1 MFGGKGISI
10 WFFIGAQLLIYGFII
25 TVANIWEAYH
35 PTMHREI
42 VLKGLNFGIWW
53 GLLLF
58 IIGIIYFVSF
68 RPWKKKK
75 LIP

>member
-10 WFFIGAQLLIYGFII
+10 WFFIGTQLLIYGFII
-25 TVANIWEAYH
+25 FVANVWETYH

-53 GLLLF
+53 GLLLLVIGLVYF
-58 IIGIIYFVSF
+58 ISF

>member
-10 WFFIGAQLLIYGFII
+10 WFFIGAQLLIYGLII
-25 TVANIWEAYH
+25 TVANLWEAFH

-53 GLLLF
+53 GLLLL
-58 IIGIIYFVSF
+58 ILGLIYFFSF
-68 RPWKKKK
+68 RPWKKK
-75 LIP
+75 